1 VRPGCWC
8 GWCRRSRGHEAD
20 PSFDDAIAAATVGSG
35 GNHPDLA
42 ARRLQ
47 VPGRIRLML
56 GPLSTPAPTPMSR
69 TFSPVIR
76 GVTQTRRC
84 PTHPVHSGKLDRCD
98 ELLRPSRRVMKPGG
112 ISRGFAR
119 RAADGVGVA
128 EPYATR
134 TALGK
139 SPPQRSKRRDRQ
151 LRQAQLRAP
160 GLQQA
165 LSPAGML

>member
-1 VRPGCWC
+1 MVEDP
-8 GWCRRSRGHEAD
+8 RGYVTGHQE
-20 PSFDDAIAAATVGSG
+20 GKH
-35 GNHPDLA
+35 N
-42 ARRLQ
+42 Q
-47 VPGRIRLML
+47 
-56 GPLSTPAPTPMSR
+56 PTA
-69 TFSPVIR
+69 
-76 GVTQTRRC
+76 
-84 PTHPVHSGKLDRCD
+84 THPVHSGQLDRCD

-112 ISRGFAR
+112 SSRGFAR

-165 LSPAGML
+165 LSPAGMASRRIENPTLPMIGLPQGPMPGALGDRNPYWLVVRTEMIG